1 MIKFLFVVFMIT
13 VVFPSVLGMVWSH
26 FAEKKAAKEAK
37 SNNHKTSLTHAQMM
51 ALLEPDGKPV
61 HKSVSVKAS
70 EKKPV
75 ERPIIVKQAPHEVQ
89 TITLKREIYY

>member
-26 FAEKKAAKEAK
+26 YLEKKAAKDAGSK
-37 SNNHKTSLTHAQMM
+37 KHRPPLSHAQMM

-61 HKSVSVKAS
+61 KKAVAQ
-70 EKKPV
+70 PV
-75 ERPIIVKQAPHEVQ
+75 IIKQTPYECRRTQ
-89 TITLKREIYY
+89 II

>member
-26 FAEKKAAKEAK
+26 FLEKKTAKEAK
-37 SNNHKTSLTHAQMM
+37 AKNPKSSLSHSQMM

-61 HKSVSVKAS
+61 HKTVKVA

-75 ERPIIVKQAPHEVQ
+75 EQPVIIKQAPHEVQ
-89 TITLKREIYY
+89 TIILKREFYY

>member
-13 VVFPSVLGMVWSH
+13 VVFPSILGMVWSH

-51 ALLEPDGKPV
+51 ALLEPDGKPMQ
-61 HKSVSVKAS
+61 KPVKAP
-70 EKKPV
+70 ENKTI
-75 ERPIIVKQAPHEVQ
+75 EQPIIVKQAPHEVQ
-89 TITLKREIYY
+89 TIILKREIYY

>member
-13 VVFPSVLGMVWSH
+13 VVFPSVLCMVWYYCS
-26 FAEKKAAKEAK
+26 EKKEAK
-37 SNNHKTSLTHAQMM
+37 KSKAKKHTPLTHAQMM

-61 HKSVSVKAS
+61 HKSVSVKAP

-75 ERPIIVKQAPHEVQ
+75 EQPIIVKQAPHEVQ
-89 TITLKREIYY
+89 TIILKREFY